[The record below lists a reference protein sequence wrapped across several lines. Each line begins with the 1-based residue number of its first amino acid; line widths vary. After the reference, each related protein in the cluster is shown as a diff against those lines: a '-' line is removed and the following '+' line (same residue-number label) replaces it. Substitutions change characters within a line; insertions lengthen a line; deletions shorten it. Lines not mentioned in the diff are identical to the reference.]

1 MNPLLKSL
9 KKQVTCSIC
18 LDIYT
23 EPKTIS
29 CLHTF
34 CCECLERH
42 ARVSQRQ
49 GKFRCPECQAEIDLP
64 QGNRFDRLPNSF
76 FHKSLLGVLEAEDR
90 QAIPRQQQETC
101 SQHTKERV
109 RYYCSSCEAC
119 ICPIC
124 VAEDHRGHAFDVLE
138 KAVQEDKKNIMSAV
152 ETIKE
157 KVNLFRAEL
166 NQLDKTSEDVE
177 MIIAIAK
184 QEVSKATEDVITKT
198 QQQEKQLL
206 ESLEMT
212 RRRRME
218 RVTSAKQELKSL
230 IKRINQAAEFAENL
244 VQRRSAADIIQNKH
258 ILRQKLEELR
268 GVQVPKHHQATF
280 LKFAAVSQ
288 HNFKLGSIQV
298 SEKPAIAA
306 KSTLEGLE
314 KTFQAGVEAKFTL
327 CPRTSGGEVSN
338 FADLEDQVELLIT
351 PAKDVTNVTVDEE
364 CDGNV
369 RLKFTPKVPGAYS
382 IEVRIN
388 GDKLP
393 TCPMTVQVKERELVV
408 VGELK
413 LKLFQGDMIERLS
426 EITVNTEGQI
436 VVTDTFGHYVYVF
449 DKMATV

>member
-1 MNPLLKSL
+1 M
-9 KKQVTCSIC
+9 
-18 LDIYT
+18 
-23 EPKTIS
+23 
-29 CLHTF
+29 
-34 CCECLERH
+34 
-42 ARVSQRQ
+42 
-49 GKFRCPECQAEIDLP
+49 
-64 QGNRFDRLPNSF
+64 
-76 FHKSLLGVLEAEDR
+76 
-90 QAIPRQQQETC
+90 
-101 SQHTKERV
+101 
-109 RYYCSSCEAC
+109 
-119 ICPIC
+119 
-124 VAEDHRGHAFDVLE
+124 
-138 KAVQEDKKNIMSAV
+138 
-152 ETIKE
+152 
-157 KVNLFRAEL
+157 
-166 NQLDKTSEDVE
+166 
-177 MIIAIAK
+177 
-184 QEVSKATEDVITKT
+184 SKATEDVNTKT

-212 RRRRME
+212 RSRRME

-244 VQRRSAADIIQNKH
+244 VQRRSAAGIVQNKH

-280 LKFAAVSQ
+280 VKFAAVSQ

-327 CPRTSGGEVSN
+327 CPQTSGGEVSN

-369 RLKFTPKVPGAYS
+369 RLKLTPKVPGAYS